1 MRFRLVPTDDRFFDL
16 FNEAATNVAECA
28 KQLRHL
34 IQDDN
39 VAASNDGVVACERRG
54 DELTQQILQR
64 VNTSFVT
71 PFDREEIHAL
81 AEELEDVV
89 DDMLAVAGR
98 LQLTVHGPAFPELK
112 DQAEL
117 LVSMADVTVTLMS
130 RLPSMKETSEPL
142 AQIDRLESQGDA
154 VYRDALARMF

>member
-64 VNTSFVT
+64 LDASFVT
-71 PFDREEIHAL
+71 PFDREDIHAL
-81 AEELEDVV
+81 AEELDDVV
-89 DDMLAVAGR
+89 DDMLAVAAR
-98 LQLTVHGPAFPELK
+98 MRLTVSGPAIPELRQ
-112 DQAEL
+112 QADL
-117 LVSMADVTVTLMS
+117 LVRMAEEMVALVE
-130 RLPSMKETSEPL
+130 RLATMRGVAPH
-142 AQIDRLESQGDA
+142 LEA
-154 VYRDALARMF
+154 